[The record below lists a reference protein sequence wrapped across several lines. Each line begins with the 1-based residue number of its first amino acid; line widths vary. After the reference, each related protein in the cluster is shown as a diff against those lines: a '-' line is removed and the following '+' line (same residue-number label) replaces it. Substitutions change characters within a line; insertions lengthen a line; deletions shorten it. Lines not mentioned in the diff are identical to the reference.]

1 MEKGRKGGF
10 PEEARD
16 LMKKNAAP
24 RNSDEM
30 KTRSLDFHMRKHPK
44 GLPGRRNLTLPSL
57 APIIIPLDN
66 AVFFGMRPLQDH
78 AFLFLSQ
85 ANEQEAIL
93 TGQGFA
99 KVSP

>member
-1 MEKGRKGGF
+1 
-10 PEEARD
+10 
-16 LMKKNAAP
+16 
-24 RNSDEM
+24 
-30 KTRSLDFHMRKHPK
+30 MRKHLK

-57 APIIIPLDN
+57 APIIIPLDG
-66 AVFFGMRPLQDH
+66 AVLFGLRPLQDH

-99 KVSP
+99 KVSPHSVLVELLFPKEPRSLFS